1 MTTNTSS
8 PTGMFLGIEAAAGGP
23 FALLGIAPGAC
34 TDRAV
39 LAALQAQLDRV
50 DGHIQAE
57 TPQAD
62 EVRLALHAA
71 AAQLL
76 DPSVRQLM
84 VARWSAAEPAP
95 ANRSGPGAH
104 PTWQGDSTGRRVEGT
119 ARASEGGSVDGAA
132 GRTPP
137 GALLAIEQDMIR
149 LIARNGGWGPRTLR
163 EVALFAH
170 ARGFDVAQVPEAIRV
185 ITARRRAGGSGG
197 GAPAR
202 FASPAGH
209 DAPSGA
215 VREAGF
221 TGPRTSGVRRRSAA
235 AAPMATAG
243 TAPEPAT
250 GRGLIPDGEGTDEHA
265 PDPVRRIAVWTG
277 LVVFCVLS
285 ATGILLAVL
294 PLLKDDPGSASP
306 GAAGTPTI
314 TVPGRPETA
323 SGPGRTLKPVD
334 PAPEPATPADRP
346 MTAAE
351 ALALVRTSTEGLAI
365 DPEQAATD
373 FERAVLR
380 LGEVWCDL
388 PRDQRVA
395 GVDQIV
401 EYVYRASAWADIASS
416 GVETIAGPSMRLRL
430 AGKGLAPDEVWPAI
444 WSVGV
449 LTRLSR
455 ERDLTSGAVSVID
468 ASLTGALGGGRAA
481 LNQTFDAGALAALA
495 EATRLLAS
503 PGDESSPTNPR
514 ELLDS
519 WRRWIRAI
527 DAVAGTDPSV
537 RNRLLLSGLDAILR
551 EGPAPETHRPTF
563 DAGAA
568 VAGAVDWSDAV
579 AARPWLIFAFSAP
592 SISTPDLFIV
602 TSAIVRQG
610 KTEGVD
616 TSMVLPASAGDQDRQ
631 MLRERYARL
640 WGDVSEEREDE
651 LADLWR
657 EALGRLEAGRRSD
670 TTPAEFLASAV
681 RLARLNLA
689 AEQRWYGRFE
699 DAGNL
704 LGDLSGPVDAEF
716 SGTSEV
722 SRPLDPG
729 ADTSWAVDYLST
741 NNAELRIQKIS
752 EVGSRGRYSQM
763 TAEVLVFEATRS
775 QRDRVRQAAYDAVFR
790 ETDQPTV
797 VNALLEQLPDIP
809 GSRRN
814 TALVGRA
821 ALLGSLSPDDDRW
834 RLRARRALVE
844 RLTQMLAS
852 TGEFAIVDRLGE
864 IMSETYAARTSITAP
879 TAASRAGLPRAE
891 FSAALLRQ
899 SWRRRAEGALA
910 NPSLGFSLGEIER
923 RRTARLALAEG
934 PVQLFATEQFAVL
947 DLMAFVLASERPD
960 LVPAIRAAIEEC
972 AGRRRLAEH
981 ILEQISA
988 TELAMS
994 VLWDLRLSGGTP

>member
-1 MTTNTSS
+1 MTSDAPNPTSL
-8 PTGMFLGIEAAAGGP
+8 FLGAEAASGGP
-23 FALLGIAPGAC
+23 FALLGIEPAHC
-34 TDRAV
+34 DDRSV
-39 LAALQAQLDRV
+39 LAALQSRLDRV

-84 VARWSAAEPAP
+84 VMRWSEASASAALPQARRTTGPGVLPARQALDP
-95 ANRSGPGAH
+95 GPPSPGVSTADRPSASGP
-104 PTWQGDSTGRRVEGT
+104 
-119 ARASEGGSVDGAA
+119 RASLS
-132 GRTPP
+132 
-137 GALLAIEQDMIR
+137 ALLSIEQDMIR
-149 LIARNGGWGPRTLR
+149 LIARGGGWGPQTLR

-170 ARGFDVAQVPEAIRV
+170 ARGLDVSQVPEAIRV
-185 ITARRRAGGSGG
+185 ITARRRGTGSGAARTQAAGATAGQPGERARG
-197 GAPAR
+197 GAAPAPAR
-202 FASPAGH
+202 APKL
-209 DAPSGA
+209 DAPG
-215 VREAGF
+215 G
-221 TGPRTSGVRRRSAA
+221 AA
-235 AAPMATAG
+235 AAPR
-243 TAPEPAT
+243 PEPRHAVQGQPALT
-250 GRGLIPDGEGTDEHA
+250 PDGAGTDEHV
-265 PDPVRRIAVWTG
+265 PDPIKRVAMWIG
-277 LVVFCVLS
+277 LTIFCLAS

-294 PLLKDDPGSASP
+294 PLLKSGPRPGEGES
-306 GAAGTPTI
+306 AAGAPI
-314 TVPGRPETA
+314 TVPDRPETA
-323 SGPGRTLKPVD
+323 MGPGRTLKPAEPEPD
-334 PAPEPATPADRP
+334 QPAPSERPLTP
-346 MTAAE
+346 AE
-351 ALALVRTSTEGLAI
+351 ALELLRTCTAGLAV
-365 DPEQAATD
+365 DPEQASRD
-373 FERAVLR
+373 FERAVVR

-401 EYVYRASAWADIASS
+401 EYVYRASAWADIAS
-416 GVETIAGPSMRLRL
+416 GAVEVIAGPSMRLRL
-430 AGKGLAPDEVWPAI
+430 AGKGLAPEEVWPAV

-455 ERDLTSGAVSVID
+455 ERDLTSGAASIID

-481 LNQTFDAGALAALA
+481 LNQTFDAGALASLA

-503 PGDESSPTNPR
+503 PPDASSPTNPR
-514 ELLDS
+514 ELLDA

-527 DAVAGTDPSV
+527 DAVAGTDPAM
-537 RNRLLLSGLDAILR
+537 RNRLLLSGLDALLR

-568 VAGAVDWSDAV
+568 VAGAVDWSDAA
-579 AARPWLIFAFSAP
+579 AARPWLLFAFSAP

-602 TSAIVRQG
+602 TSSIVRQG
-610 KTEGVD
+610 KAEGVD
-616 TSMVLPASAGDQDRQ
+616 TSMVLPASASDQDRQ

-640 WGDVSEEREDE
+640 WGDLSEEREDE
-651 LADLWR
+651 LADLWQ

-716 SGTSEV
+716 TASPDV
-722 SRPLDPG
+722 PRPLDPG
-729 ADTSWAVDYLST
+729 ADTSWAVEYLAT

-752 EVGSRGRYSQM
+752 EVGSRGRFSQM
-763 TAEVLVFEATRS
+763 TAEVLVQEATRS
-775 QRDRVRQAAYDAVFR
+775 QRDRVRQAAYDAVFSS
-790 ETDQPTV
+790 TDQPTV
-797 VNALLEQLPDIP
+797 VNAILEQLPDIP

-821 ALLGSLSPDDDRW
+821 ALLGSLSPDDDQW

-852 TGEFAIVDRLGE
+852 TGEFAIIDRLGE

-879 TAASRAGLPRAE
+879 APASRSNLPRAD

-910 NPSLGFSLGEIER
+910 NPSLGISLGEIER
-923 RRTARLALAEG
+923 RRAARLALAEG
-934 PVQLFATEQFAVL
+934 PVQVFAAEQFAVL
-947 DLMAFVLASERPD
+947 DLMAFVLAAERPD
-960 LVPAIRAAIEEC
+960 LVPAIRTALEDC
-972 AGRRRLAEH
+972 AGQRRLAEH